1 MFNVGDTVIATT
13 DIRSLSDHFPIGTK
27 LKITATYIIGS
38 NHMCDVQDEFG
49 AQILSVWEK
58 DLRSEP
64 TSEMRQILQPLLGL
78 SDKDYDYL
86 FTSKAASKGK
96 TELQLLREYIM
107 QVQVRM
113 E

>member
-1 MFNVGDTVIATT
+1 MFNVGDSVIAVE
-13 DIRSLSDHFPIGTK
+13 DIYSLTAHFPVGTK
-27 LKITATYIIGS
+27 LKITNKYFIDGR
-38 NHMCDVQDEFG
+38 CEYDVKDENG
-49 AQILSVWEK
+49 IAILSVWEE
-58 DLRSEP
+58 DLRP
-64 TSEMRQILQPLLGL
+64 KTKSEMRQILQPLLGL

-86 FTSKAASKGK
+86 FTNPSASKGK